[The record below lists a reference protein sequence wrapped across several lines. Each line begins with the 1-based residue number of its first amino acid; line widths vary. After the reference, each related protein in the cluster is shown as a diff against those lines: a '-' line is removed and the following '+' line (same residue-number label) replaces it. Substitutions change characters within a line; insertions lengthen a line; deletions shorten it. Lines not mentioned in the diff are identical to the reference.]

1 MLQQI
6 IFVLGKRE
14 RGKYLNVKNMS
25 SSNSDEPFSQ
35 LWWCMYIASID
46 NTNYCF
52 ITGNNFAFL
61 NYVCYRI
68 HKNKLNIS
76 RYFMTR
82 DDYYSIHLCKV

>member
-52 ITGNNFAFL
+52 ITGHNFAFF
-61 NYVCYRI
+61 YYICYRI
-68 HKNKLNIS
+68 HKNKLNI
-76 RYFMTR
+76 RGYFMTR